1 MKKLAILLT
10 MILLCGCRAGGV
22 PETPEPPD
30 TSETATVTTIT
41 AAETTSETVT
51 VATAETVD
59 GGVFI
64 LPDMTLYSGRGIPWS
79 ELYVY
84 EPFPI
89 LIDVPKE
96 LREGIDAEE
105 WENWSDTLSDVAWPY
120 DSANPETIPTRLT
133 QSVNFYTFLSKFKD
147 RFTDEEIT
155 NAFKNEANY
164 MNETMYSD
172 FPYEITD
179 KQLNAVLSMD
189 EERVLNAFISD
200 FSIAKGVYYYTPK
213 WLYYHSVDDYEKA
226 GLTPDE
232 ILKSLNKCRDI
243 YYLQDTFIDVAE
255 YNLYFYA
262 VKLGSDLTVTDI
274 CGYDRDMTM
283 PLPLGKG
290 DIYKQQ
296 AFKSDETDSV
306 IAKNGVKYTMSWVYH
321 NKPAAYKKAGI
332 TPTELVAMLP
342 RYKALGILTDE
353 AYAALERKINE
364 YGEEL

>member
-1 MKKLAILLT
+1 MKKFAVLLT
-10 MILLCGCRAGGV
+10 LIMLCGCHTSIPNEQPAAENTTV
-22 PETPEPPD
+22 
-30 TSETATVTTIT
+30 SETTAVTAIT
-41 AAETTSETVT
+41 AAETD
-51 VATAETVD
+51 D

-64 LPDMTLYSGRGIPWS
+64 LPDMTLYSGRGISWT

-105 WENWSDTLSDVAWPY
+105 WENWSDALRDVAWPY
-120 DSANPETIPTRLT
+120 DGIDPEAILTRLT
-133 QSVNFYTFLSKFKD
+133 QSVNFYTFLTEFKD

-155 NAFKNEANY
+155 EAFKNEANY
-164 MNETMYSD
+164 MDETMYSD
-172 FPYEITD
+172 FPYEITE

-213 WLYYHSVDDYEKA
+213 WLYYHNIDDYEKA
-226 GLTPDE
+226 GLSPDE

-243 YYLQDTFIDVAE
+243 YYLQDTFIDIAE

-262 VKLGSDLTVTDI
+262 VKLGSDLTVADI

-283 PLPLGKG
+283 PLPLSRG

-296 AFKSDETDSV
+296 AFKSDETDNT
-306 IAKNGVKYTMSWVYH
+306 ITKNGVKYTMSWVYH
-321 NKPAAYKKAGI
+321 NKIEAYKEAGI
-332 TPTELVAMLP
+332 TPDELTEMLP
-342 RYKALGILTDE
+342 RYKSLGVLSDE

-364 YGEEL
+364 YGEGL